1 MAQTIGPDHALIR
14 GLEDQRYAAVL
25 DQNFDILTSLCHAEL
40 VYGHTGGNRDS
51 LDSYL
56 NKLRTGTLRYHR
68 IDHPVDN
75 IVLVGDTALV
85 FGQMNAHLTVNG
97 SNKTPQQQH
106 PCGVDQRRR
115 RLEIYRLPADTG
127 GILGLS

>member
-14 GLEDQRYAAVL
+14 GFEDQRYAAVL
-25 DQNFDILTSLCHAEL
+25 NQDFDILTSLCHAEL

-56 NKLRTGTLRYHR
+56 DKLRTGTLRYHR

-85 FGQMNAHLTVNG
+85 FGQMNAHLTVDG
-97 SNKTPQQQH
+97 SNRILNNSTLAVWTKDGGDWKFTGYQPTPM
-106 PCGVDQRRR
+106 PSSD
-115 RLEIYRLPADTG
+115 
-127 GILGLS
+127 